1 MDLSPEAD
9 ADGQRLIAY
18 DTLGSTN
25 AEALALARAGETGPL
40 WITAARQTAGRGR
53 RGHVWVSE
61 PGNLYA
67 SLLLT
72 DAAPSAHLPE
82 LCFVAALALLD
93 AARTV
98 APELA
103 SKFKLKWPN
112 DLLLGGAKIA
122 GILIEAESN
131 GGNTT
136 TVLGIGVN
144 CAHHPTDTAYQAT
157 NLAAAG
163 VSVAPQTLF
172 HALSGATAGRL
183 AQWDR
188 GAGFAAIRAEWLTN
202 AVGIGGEIHVRL
214 ADREFAGT
222 FETLDQTGRL
232 MLRLPA
238 GNLEAITAG
247 EMFPSFLIPPLKGEG
262 IGGLQPPSSEMPMRS
277 IGYGEAPGRGRLSET
292 TPTRHASHVDLPLS
306 GGGEREI

>member
-1 MDLSPEAD
+1 MHLSPEAD
-9 ADGQRLIAY
+9 AAGQRLIAY

-25 AEALALARAGETGPL
+25 AEALALARAGERGPL

-53 RGHVWVSE
+53 RGNVWVSE

-72 DAAPSAHLPE
+72 GAAPSAHLPE

-93 AARTV
+93 AARKI
-98 APELA
+98 APKLA

-122 GILIEAESN
+122 GILIEAESV
-131 GGNTT
+131 GGNTA
-136 TVLGIGVN
+136 TVLGIGAN
-144 CAHHPTDTAYQAT
+144 CAHHPADTAYPAAD
-157 NLAAAG
+157 LAAAG
-163 VSVAPQTLF
+163 VSVAPQMLF
-172 HALSGATAGRL
+172 RALSGAMAARL

-188 GAGFAAIRAEWLTN
+188 GGGFAAIRAEWLTN
-202 AVGIGGEIHVRL
+202 AAGIGGEIHVRL

-247 EMFPSFLIPPLKGEG
+247 EMFP
-262 IGGLQPPSSEMPMRS
+262 MMR
-277 IGYGEAPGRGRLSET
+277 ET
-292 TPTRHASHVDLPLS
+292 A
-306 GGGEREI
+306 